1 MTSYLLSLLFCICS
15 SGFNKPLVIQDKNT
29 VKITGFC
36 YDPASGFDLK
46 VHIFALEG
54 EKKISLGESR
64 VTGRI
69 NKFQIQLPN
78 SVEFLLFESEGYRTI
93 KMPIRRIGSI
103 EENFEFEM
111 TVPMASQNSPT
122 LPSENQLH
130 WHFTFTDNKN
140 VEFKVNNIL
149 VINRLIRNKHLYL
162 IPMQPGKHL
171 IQARS
176 EEGRLLLNQEFVLE
190 SGLTLMDV
198 RVNNAEVPLA
208 DKSRDVRTN
217 KNSFDTRTLYF
228 DQSNYDLKSEVKTVL
243 DSIATFLI
251 EEPQFKA
258 QVTGYTDNVGDRN
271 KNMILSEYRARAIG
285 GYIIQKGISSER
297 IKMAWR
303 GDEGFNSNDE
313 SEENKKKNRKVIIQ
327 ISAN

>member
-1 MTSYLLSLLFCICS
+1 MTSYLLSLLFCVCS

-36 YDPASGFDLK
+36 YDPASGLDLK

-78 SVEFLLFESEGYRTI
+78 SVEFLLFESEGYRNI

-258 QVTGYTDNVGDRN
+258 QVTGYTDNVGDKN

-285 GYIIQKGISSER
+285 GYIIQKGISSKR

-303 GDEGFNSNDE
+303 GDEEFNNNDE

-327 ISAN
+327 ISVN